1 MRSKVFVGKSC
12 SWKSLFCAFCALI
25 LLPTA
30 VGQSS
35 RDVRQPDDRY
45 KADLLLVIGHP
56 DDETFIGGYLARIAL
71 DQHKRIAVVICN
83 MSEAGGNVYG
93 PESSTALGYIQIVE
107 GRRAFSSLG
116 IDNVW
121 FVSGRD
127 TPGQNVLWS
136 LQTWNHGRVLGEVI
150 RVLRLTRPE
159 VVLSS
164 LPAMVAGENHGDH
177 QAAGVIATEAFD
189 MAGDPTVF
197 PEQLAPARAIHGVG
211 NLTEGLHPWQGKK
224 LYYFTDA
231 FDNISQYWSDPKD
244 VSPFRPNFL
253 VGVGPEYSNAEISK
267 VKGISFGHLGAIEAS
282 FYQSQGGVG
291 DLAKKALDQ
300 KDLRGFEEH
309 PIRLIFGKSVVP
321 TTPTDDVFANLPTDP
336 VAFVPVT
343 GFRASPENP
352 PGLRFGDAREFY
364 SHFWKAH
371 EIERVAKL
379 LPVPEIAVGPSE
391 TIVIS
396 LIFYNQSSS
405 PVDMTLSA
413 QLPQGWTMPAP
424 TGPIHADGHASVDIQ
439 AAVVAPAGDKEEW
452 QELHWSALVNQE
464 SVGSVTMRA
473 LTNKPGL
480 PQ

>member
-1 MRSKVFVGKSC
+1 MSC
-12 SWKSLFCAFCALI
+12 AACALI
-25 LLPTA
+25 LLTTA

-211 NLTEGLHPWQGKK
+211 NLNEGLHPWQGKK
-224 LYYFTDA
+224 LYYFSDA
-231 FDNISQYWSDPKD
+231 FDNSSQNWSDRKD
-244 VSPFRPNFL
+244 DSAFVNFL

-321 TTPTDDVFANLPTDP
+321 TTPTDDVFANLRTDA
-336 VAFVPVT
+336 VAFAQET
-343 GFRASPENP
+343 GFRAALRILQLEIRVMLVSYTHIFGRHTKSNASRNYCPFQKSP
-352 PGLRFGDAREFY
+352 L
-364 SHFWKAH
+364 
-371 EIERVAKL
+371 
-379 LPVPEIAVGPSE
+379 VP
-391 TIVIS
+391 
-396 LIFYNQSSS
+396 
-405 PVDMTLSA
+405 
-413 QLPQGWTMPAP
+413 
-424 TGPIHADGHASVDIQ
+424 ASR
-439 AAVVAPAGDKEEW
+439 
-452 QELHWSALVNQE
+452 S
-464 SVGSVTMRA
+464 
-473 LTNKPGL
+473 
-480 PQ
+480 